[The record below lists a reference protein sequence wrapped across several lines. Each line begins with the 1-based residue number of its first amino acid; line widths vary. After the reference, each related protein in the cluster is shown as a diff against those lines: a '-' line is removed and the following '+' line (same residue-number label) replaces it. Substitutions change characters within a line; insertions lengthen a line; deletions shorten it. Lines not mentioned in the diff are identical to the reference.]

1 MCIWSVLFYVEPFN
15 KFKRNVDIVCLLS
28 NEHTLLLKTANKI
41 HWENNSRYE
50 FSGEILFYMSLFH
63 PSSFF
68 VLFNSSMLV
77 FVNPGFFCFLCFFWC
92 MLCVCWIF
100 VTFTVVLGRQKLRT
114 RVRSYSKILSRTRIH
129 QTEIRWRTSFLAVS
143 SIPAFWRTP
152 VMKKCVHLVQLY
164 NFRKTK

>member
-50 FSGEILFYMSLFH
+50 FSGEILFYMSLCH

-77 FVNPGFFCFLCFFWC
+77 FVSLGFSVFCVFSDVCYVFVEYLLCSQLYFRSSEIAYARTFV
-92 MLCVCWIF
+92 LQNFITYSDSSNRNTLAYIIF
-100 VTFTVVLGRQKLRT
+100 SSFKYT
-114 RVRSYSKILSRTRIH
+114 SILTYACYEEMSTSRTAI
-129 QTEIRWRTSFLAVS
+129 
-143 SIPAFWRTP
+143 
-152 VMKKCVHLVQLY
+152 
-164 NFRKTK
+164 